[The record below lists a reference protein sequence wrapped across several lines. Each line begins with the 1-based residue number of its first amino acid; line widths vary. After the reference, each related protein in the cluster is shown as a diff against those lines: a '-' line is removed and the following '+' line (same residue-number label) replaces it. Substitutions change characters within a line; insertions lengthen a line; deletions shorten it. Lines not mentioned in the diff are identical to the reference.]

1 MTGIS
6 QAPNQELRDI
16 KKRDNHRNF
25 TTSMRLSIGNVKEN
39 PFVIQFQTG
48 TFFASRATDISY
60 FLTPVSVSKHFR

>member
-25 TTSMRLSIGNVKEN
+25 TTIMRLSIGNVKEN

-48 TFFASRATDISY
+48 TSLPVGRPISAI
-60 FLTPVSVSKHFR
+60 F